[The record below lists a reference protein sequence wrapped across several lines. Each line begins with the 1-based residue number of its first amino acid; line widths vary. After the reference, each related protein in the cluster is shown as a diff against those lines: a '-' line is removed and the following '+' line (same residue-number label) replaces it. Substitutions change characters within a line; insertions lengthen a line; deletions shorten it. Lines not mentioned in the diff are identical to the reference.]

1 MAEFLFR
8 LVTDP
13 ILIAVAL
20 GTALIAITAGVLGC
34 FTLLQRKALI
44 GDGVAHA
51 ILPGVVLAYILTG
64 HKDPATM
71 LVGSMIAGWMSLWAM
86 EAITRRTGLSPDTG
100 VGIVLSVFFGLGV
113 MLLGWVQ
120 GRQMGTQSGL
130 DTFLFGQAAAMTLE
144 DVRFLSLVCL
154 GVLAYVGLHF
164 NVLRLRAFDPHFAR
178 SIGLDAPWL
187 RYLDNSVLVVV
198 LTTGL
203 QAVGVVL
210 MSAILILPAAIA
222 RYWTDRLPGMLAI
235 AAVVAAFA
243 ALVGSTISYLAPQ
256 MPTGPW
262 MVVVAAVMLYGS
274 MALAPRYGVLPLHW
288 RRRRPSSEGGAR

>member
-1 MAEFLFR
+1 MGEFLFR
-8 LVTDP
+8 LLTDP
-13 ILIAVAL
+13 ILMAVAL
-20 GTALIAITAGVLGC
+20 GTALIGITAGVLGC

-51 ILPGVVLAYILTG
+51 ILPGVVIAYILTG
-64 HKDPATM
+64 DKDPAV
-71 LVGSMIAGWMSLWAM
+71 LLIGSVVTGWISLWAM

-120 GRQMGTQSGL
+120 GRELGTQSGL
-130 DTFLFGQAAAMTLE
+130 DTFIFGQAAAMTLE
-144 DVRFLSLVCL
+144 EVRFLSLVCL
-154 GVLAYVGLHF
+154 VVLGYLALSF
-164 NVLRLRAFDPHFAR
+164 NTLRLRTFDPGYAQ

-187 RYLDNSVLVVV
+187 RYLDHTVLVLV

-210 MSAILILPAAIA
+210 MSAVLILPAAIA
-222 RYWTDRLPGMLAI
+222 RYWTDRMPGMMALAAI
-235 AAVVAAFA
+235 VAALA
-243 ALVGSTISYLAPQ
+243 ALVGSTISYMAPK

-262 MVVVAAVMLYGS
+262 MVVAAAVILYAS
-274 MALAPRYGVLPLHW
+274 MAMAPRYGAVSVKLHQ
-288 RRRRPSSEGGAR
+288 RRLTREGRTP